1 MTKCQARRKFWHL
14 ELFWWD
20 LLCNLTLS
28 HFLGRTSK
36 KPPCM
41 ISHQWYDIFNTMTIH
56 LQGVGQSSSSVRSG
70 QSNLVSQ
77 RWEKSIQ
84 APSLHLGN
92 VFKNNANHIIFFY
105 LIVFQWPEI
114 SETAVTITVLFVL
127 QLKKV
132 TQKCGTS
139 YETLLSDHP
148 CSNHSCLSIWA
159 IWFAITALEV
169 RNASLVQAAREL
181 RPLAN
186 DHPESVFWGGCV
198 RV

>member
-1 MTKCQARRKFWHL
+1 
-14 ELFWWD
+14 
-20 LLCNLTLS
+20 
-28 HFLGRTSK
+28 
-36 KPPCM
+36 M

-77 RWEKSIQ
+77 RWEKSMQ

-92 VFKNNANHIIFFY
+92 VFKNNANLIIFFY
-105 LIVFQWPEI
+105 FIVFQWPKI

-139 YETLLSDHP
+139 HETLLSDHP
-148 CSNHSCLSIWA
+148 KIILAKNHSCLSIWA
-159 IWFAITALEV
+159 IWLAITALEV

-181 RPLAN
+181 RPLTN
-186 DHPESVFWGGCV
+186 DHPESVLWGGWV